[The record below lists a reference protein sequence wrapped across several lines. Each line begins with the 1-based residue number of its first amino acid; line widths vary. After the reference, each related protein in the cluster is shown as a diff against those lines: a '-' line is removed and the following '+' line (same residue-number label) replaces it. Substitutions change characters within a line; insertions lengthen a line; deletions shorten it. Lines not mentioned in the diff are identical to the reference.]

1 MAPLLVIAV
10 SALPDLCPALLTSDN
25 LIRGFCPASVT
36 LVSKL
41 LVLPQVADAMEGFA
55 TFTTNWKRNQ
65 EFLKNH
71 FRCPP
76 KTSVNQLNHFEYY
89 LP

>member
-10 SALPDLCPALLTSDN
+10 SALPDLCPALLASDY

-41 LVLPQVADAMEGFA
+41 LVLSQVADAMEGFA

-71 FRCPP
+71 F
-76 KTSVNQLNHFEYY
+76 SLQLSSI
-89 LP
+89 LS